1 MKDVVVPIDY
11 SSDVARIAGQAIA
24 RYRRD
29 PVRIH
34 LLNVQRPLPRHVSQF
49 FASADLRDYHHECGM
64 RLLQEAVALLD
75 AAEVP
80 HRDHVLVGKPAE
92 EIVRFADE
100 RPGAE
105 LLLDDEPESVL
116 AVLGLGSIGSQV
128 RRLMTA
134 NLPVATAQDPTSAT

>member
-1 MKDVVVPIDY
+1 MMDVVVPIDY
-11 SSDVARIAGQAIA
+11 SSDIPVLPVRAIA

-80 HRDHVLVGKPAE
+80 PSRPRARRKAGGRDRPVRRRASRCRAPA
-92 EIVRFADE
+92 RRRAGNRARGA
-100 RPGAE
+100 RP
-105 LLLDDEPESVL
+105 
-116 AVLGLGSIGSQV
+116 GSIGSQV
-128 RRLMTA
+128 RR
-134 NLPVATAQDPTSAT
+134 S